1 MNIMTIT
8 AKNRQS
14 KRYNVSIDLSV
25 LEKIAGSLGLFQPKF
40 VSDIRDSLRDM
51 RAGRTV
57 KARSLK
63 DL

>member
-1 MNIMTIT
+1 MTIT

-25 LEKIAGSLGLFQPKF
+25 LEKIAGSLGLLQPKF
-40 VSDIRDSLRDM
+40 VSDIRESLRDM